1 MDRVDMETRLARK
14 VFVGSAQIAR
24 PEIARSQKMRAA
36 DREVGR
42 LARSRAGWSG
52 TARAVTWIP
61 AAGRSMEPIIFLFI
75 LAGASVGCVSQAK
88 FEDLKELFLHR
99 LQSR

>member
-1 MDRVDMETRLARK
+1 
-14 VFVGSAQIAR
+14 
-24 PEIARSQKMRAA
+24 
-36 DREVGR
+36 
-42 LARSRAGWSG
+42 
-52 TARAVTWIP
+52 
-61 AAGRSMEPIIFLFI
+61 MEPIIFLFI